1 MSFFELDGKK
11 VYYEVHGTGKPIL
24 LLNGI
29 MMSTLSWKLF
39 LNAFKGNQIILVDF
53 FDQGNSEKLIDEDY
67 KQDLQVELV
76 YNLIKHLKLD
86 KINVVG
92 ISYGGEVA
100 LQFAVKYQAYID
112 KLIVF
117 NTASYTSPWLED
129 IGRGWIATAETNDAN
144 AFYKVTIPVIYS
156 PDFYTKNIDWMKN
169 REKLLH
175 QVFKKPFLDAMI
187 RLIKSAEGYDVR
199 NVLNTIFI
207 PTLLVGAE
215 NDYLTPLPE
224 QRFLHTEITNSK
236 LVIIPGCG
244 HASMYEN
251 PTVFICLINGFV
263 NSDTTVS
270 VLI

>member
-1 MSFFELDGKK
+1 MSFFESNGKK
-11 VYYEVHGTGKPIL
+11 VYYEIHGEGKPII

-39 LNAFKGNQIILVDF
+39 INAFKGNQLLLVDF
-53 FDQGNSEKLIDEDY
+53 FDQGQSEKLINLDY

-76 YNLIKHLKLD
+76 YDLIKYLDLD
-86 KINVVG
+86 KVNIVG

-100 LQFAVKYQAYID
+100 LQFATKYQD
-112 KLIVF
+112 KIEKLLVF
-117 NTASYTSPWLED
+117 NTASYTSSWLED
-129 IGRGWIATAETNDAN
+129 IGRGWIATAKTNDAN

-156 PDFYTKNIDWMKN
+156 PDFYTENIEWMKK
-169 REKLLH
+169 REGLLN
-175 QVFKKPFLDAMI
+175 QVFQKPFLDSMI

-199 NVLNTIFI
+199 NELNKISV

-224 QRFLHTEITNSK
+224 QRFLYAKIKNSK

-251 PTVFICLINGFV
+251 PTVFISLVNGFV
-263 NSDTTVS
+263 NSDTNVTV
-270 VLI
+270 LT